1 MYPYLKN
8 RNIEEN
14 SVDYS
19 DTSKHRRLPTLELK
33 LSIIRRCFEDWKDI
47 KSVSEET
54 GYLRTSWV
62 TIVLKIIKWISH
74 C

>member
-33 LSIIRRCFEDWKDI
+33 LSIIRRCFED
-47 KSVSEET
+47 
-54 GYLRTSWV
+54 
-62 TIVLKIIKWISH
+62 
-74 C
+74 

>member
-19 DTSKHRRLPTLELK
+19 DTSEHRRLPTLELK